1 MALEWPASGKYRS
14 VRIHCC
20 IRWSITEFFCCPGH
34 GPEDMGEGMGDL
46 RCRNAGISPDT
57 ILDGREI
64 LSRQR
69 FGVDAREGRSG

>member
-1 MALEWPASGKYRS
+1 MHPL
-14 VRIHCC
+14 VRLLNFSDAPGTT
-20 IRWSITEFFCCPGH
+20 RRTWGGH
-34 GPEDMGEGMGDL
+34 GRFALQNG
-46 RCRNAGISPDT
+46 GISPDT